1 MAERRALSFSVLDE
15 VMPEVDRLLEG
26 HTTTGQWSLGQIC
39 NHLGTA
45 MQYTVE
51 GFPEQAPWLL
61 RRTVGPVA
69 KRQIFSSGAF
79 PEGVNLP
86 EKYLPRP
93 GLDPRAEA
101 EALRASLRYYL
112 AHIGPLEGHP
122 LFGSMS
128 RDEWDRYH
136 AIHCAHHL
144 SFVWPEDRA

>member
-1 MAERRALSFSVLDE
+1 MTAYPHRYGDTDRARQHYATACVASAAVL
-15 VMPEVDRLLEG
+15 R
-26 HTTTGQWSLGQIC
+26 S
-39 NHLGTA
+39 
-45 MQYTVE
+45 E

-69 KRQIFSSGAF
+69 KRQVLGSGVM
-79 PEGVNLP
+79 PEGVKLP

-112 AHIGPLEGHP
+112 AHTGPLAGHP

-144 SFVWPEDRA
+144 SFARPLAPS